1 MEERDRTEA
10 APEVPRSSPA
20 TAADASVSA
29 QEAVLARL
37 ALLAGRPGPAR
48 MLALQRS
55 VGNAAVGRLLS
66 RSVSPAPAVPAG
78 QLPGVLRGIDRA
90 VQDVLHRRGR
100 TRVMR
105 PHGGWATYEAADER
119 IDFDW
124 TALLFVLHRS
134 EPRTGGEDYLTVLER
149 LMIPALREAAGSET
163 GRTPEALPNLD
174 ILTAGMWAR
183 NPPAYVR
190 TDRRF
195 AERYRQVIQTTRVE
209 ELLTEAGTR
218 ARQANITDQSIPG
231 RRDQDYAFIMGAP
244 EGARAHNQFYRRSR
258 DYYRRVLGNGHV
270 QVVQSLEDV
279 LDWIRRRAAAA
290 TQHHAQIPP
299 LGTLYLVSHANEQGS
314 LMTKMTRNGPHGF
327 FPFQLEQAVGP
338 NGRTW
343 NDARGHPHIERLAP
357 LASGLG
363 VDGWTRIFIRGCDIG
378 REPRALN
385 AIRTA
390 FGGDPLVHAPRHAQY
405 YGPTEINGGQT
416 GEGLADTYSLALPA
430 TPRLDDDAIA
440 DRLAAA
446 YGAISRDT
454 FRDWLR
460 RGRAGGR
467 QGQSTYQVSDYSV
480 SSTFTY
486 DYAAAADVPQ
496 AAAEREAAIRSV
508 IAGDPEI
515 ARLFNPNEAS
525 WRYAVAGRSLTGTGT
540 IRYVHLHVVRR
551 DAAGHL
557 RSFGVRDREAY
568 GIDVRPVSQDITSVP
583 WR

>member
-10 APEVPRSSPA
+10 APQVPRTILPA
-20 TAADASVSA
+20 AAAPAPA
-29 QEAVLARL
+29 QEAVAGRL

-48 MLALQRS
+48 VLALQRS
-55 VGNAAVGRLLS
+55 AGNAAVGRLLS
-66 RSVSPAPAVPAG
+66 RSVSPAPAPPAD
-78 QLPGVLRGIDRA
+78 QLAGILRGLDRG
-90 VQDVLHRRGR
+90 VQEVLHRRGH
-100 TRVMR
+100 TRVGR
-105 PHGGWATYEAADER
+105 PPGGWTTYQATDER

-124 TALLFVLHRS
+124 TALLFILHRS

-149 LMIPALREAAGSET
+149 LMIPALRGAAGSET
-163 GRTPEALPNLD
+163 GRTPDALPNLD

-190 TDRRF
+190 SDRRF
-195 AERYRQVIQTTRVE
+195 AERYRQAMESNRVE

-218 ARQANITDQSIPG
+218 ARQANITDLSIPG
-231 RRDQDYAFIMGAP
+231 RRDQDYVFIMGAP

-258 DYYRRVLGNGHV
+258 DYYRRVLGNAHV
-270 QVVQSLEDV
+270 FVVSSLEEV
-279 LDWIRRRAAAA
+279 LDWVRHRAAAA
-290 TQHHAQIPP
+290 RGGQVAP
-299 LGTLYLVSHANEQGS
+299 LGTLTLVSHANDQGS
-314 LMTKMTRNGPHGF
+314 LMTRMTRTGPHGF
-327 FPFQLEQAVGP
+327 FPFELERAVGAS
-338 NGRTW
+338 GRTW
-343 NDARGHPHIERLAP
+343 NDAAGREHVERLAP
-357 LASGLG
+357 LQSGLG
-363 VDGWTRIFIRGCDIG
+363 VDSWTRIFIRGCDIG

-405 YGPTEINGGQT
+405 YGPTEINGRDV

-430 TPRLDDDAIA
+430 VPQLNDDAIA

-446 YGAISRDT
+446 YGSISRDT

-460 RGRAGGR
+460 RARAGGA

-486 DYAAAADVPQ
+486 DYNAAADVPR

-508 IAGDPEI
+508 ISGDPEI

-525 WRYAVAGRSLTGTGT
+525 WRYAVAGRRLTGTGT

-551 DAAGHL
+551 DGAGRL
-557 RSFGVRDREAY
+557 RSFTVRDREAY
-568 GIDVRPVSQDITSVP
+568 GIDVQPVGQNMTSVP

>member
-1 MEERDRTEA
+1 MEERDRIQA
-10 APEVPRSSPA
+10 APEAPRSSPP
-20 TAADASVSA
+20 AAAP
-29 QEAVLARL
+29 QEAAA

-66 RSVSPAPAVPAG
+66 RSVSPAPAPPANE
-78 QLPGVLRGIDRA
+78 LPGILRGLDRG

-100 TRVMR
+100 TRVGR
-105 PHGGWATYEAADER
+105 PPGGWVTYEAADER

-134 EPRTGGEDYLTVLER
+134 EPGTGGADYLTVLEG
-149 LMIPALREAAGSET
+149 LMIPALRGAASSDT
-163 GRTPEALPNLD
+163 GRTPDALPNMD
-174 ILTAGMWAR
+174 ILTAGMWVR

-195 AERYRQVIQTTRVE
+195 SERYRQAIQSNRVE

-244 EGARAHNQFYRRSR
+244 EGARAHNQFYRQSR
-258 DYYRRVLGNGHV
+258 DYYRRVLGNTHV
-270 QVVQSLEDV
+270 FVVSSLEDV
-279 LDWIRRRAAAA
+279 LDWVRHRAAAA
-290 TQHHAQIPP
+290 TQLVPP
-299 LGTLYLVSHANEQGS
+299 LGTLTIVSHANDQGS

-338 NGRTW
+338 NGHKF
-343 NDARGHPHIERLAP
+343 NDAAGQEHTERLAP

-363 VDGWTRIFIRGCDIG
+363 VDSWTRIFIRGCDIG
-378 REPRALN
+378 KEPRALN

-405 YGPTEINGGQT
+405 YGPTEINGREIS
-416 GEGLADTYSLALPA
+416 EGLADTYSLALPA
-430 TPRLDDDAIA
+430 TPRLNDDALA

-467 QGQSTYQVSDYSV
+467 QGQSTYQVSDYNV

-486 DYAAAADVPQ
+486 DYNAAADVPR

-508 IAGDPEI
+508 IAGDPEV

-525 WRYAVAGRSLTGTGT
+525 WQYAVAGRSLRGTGT

-551 DAAGHL
+551 DAAGRL
-557 RSFGVRDREAY
+557 RSFSVRDREAY
-568 GIDVRPVSQDITSVP
+568 GIDVRPISQQTTSVP

>member
-1 MEERDRTEA
+1 MEKQDRTEA
-10 APEVPRSSPA
+10 APEVPQSSLPAAVARSASPREE
-20 TAADASVSA
+20 V
-29 QEAVLARL
+29 VARL
-37 ALLAGRPGPAR
+37 ALLSGRPGPAR

-55 VGNAAVGRLLS
+55 VGNAAVGRLLA
-66 RSVSPAPAVPAG
+66 RSVSPAPAPPAD
-78 QLPGVLRGIDRA
+78 QLAGILRGLDRG

-100 TRVMR
+100 TRVGR
-105 PHGGWATYEAADER
+105 PPGGWVTYEAADER

-134 EPRTGGEDYLTVLER
+134 EPRTGGEDYLTVLEQ
-149 LMIPALREAAGSET
+149 LMIPAMRGAAGSET
-163 GRTPEALPNLD
+163 GRTPEALPNMD

-195 AERYRQVIQTTRVE
+195 SERYRQAFENNRVE

-231 RRDQDYAFIMGAP
+231 RRDQDHAFIMGAP
-244 EGARAHNQFYRRSR
+244 EGARAHNQFYRQSR
-258 DYYRRVLGNGHV
+258 DYYRRVLGNAHV
-270 QVVQSLEDV
+270 FVVSSLEDV
-279 LDWIRRRAAAA
+279 LDWVRHRAAAA
-290 TQHHAQIPP
+290 TQPVPP
-299 LGTLYLVSHANEQGS
+299 LGTLYIVSHANEQGS

-338 NGRTW
+338 NGHKW
-343 NDARGHPHIERLAP
+343 NDAAGQEHTERLAT

-363 VDGWTRIFIRGCDIG
+363 VDSWTRIFIRGCDLG
-378 REPRALN
+378 KEPRALN

-405 YGPTEINGGQT
+405 YGPTEINGREVS
-416 GEGLADTYSLALPA
+416 EGLADTYSLAIPA
-430 TPRLDDDAIA
+430 TPRINDDAVA

-460 RGRAGGR
+460 RGRAGGA

-486 DYAAAADVPQ
+486 DYNAAADVPRV
-496 AAAEREAAIRSV
+496 AAEREAAIRSV

-525 WRYAVAGRSLTGTGT
+525 WRYAVAGRRLSGTGT

-551 DAAGHL
+551 DAAGRL
-557 RSFGVRDREAY
+557 RSFSVRDREAY
-568 GIDVRPVSQDITSVP
+568 GIDVRPVSQETTSVP